1 VNQFVKKHA
10 KNGYGSKP
18 ALVKP
23 KLAGKWNADDDFIG
37 IDPAR

>member
-1 VNQFVKKHA
+1 VNEFVKKKHA

-23 KLAGKWNADDDFIG
+23 KLAGKWNADDFIG